1 MNTLQRAV
9 IWTDGETIDAETMR
23 NSILIPPKSLQEGRD
38 ILDRPIENGVPLE
51 ELMAEVARHYLS
63 RAFEHTKNKTKAAE
77 LLGLGSY
84 QTFTNWVEKY
94 GKED

>member
-1 MNTLQRAV
+1 M
-9 IWTDGETIDAETMR
+9 
-23 NSILIPPKSLQEGRD
+23 
-38 ILDRPIENGVPLE
+38 PLE